1 MPTGGEVLA
10 RMLRAEGV
18 DTVFGIIDGTYYGF
32 YGALHA
38 LGIRLVTPRHEAS
51 AAHAAAAYARLT
63 GRLGVCMA
71 SNGPGVANIL
81 PALVVEQ
88 AEGNRVLC
96 ITSARRTGAMY
107 PLRTGTYQGFDQ
119 AAVVGAFAKH
129 SRAVPGFERI
139 PELMRGALRAC
150 WDGRPGVVHLDV
162 PENLMNGEMPG
173 DVTYLAP
180 SQYRRVAPAAPDAGE
195 VERAAALLTQC
206 ELPVIHVG
214 SGVIH
219 AGAFS
224 QVQRVAELL
233 QAPVTTSWA
242 ARGAVDE
249 SSPLAIP
256 MPHVKLNTLVRN
268 DADAALI
275 LGSRVGETDW
285 WGKAPYWRRA
295 SEQRTVQVDIDDAT
309 IGANKPVEI
318 GACADV
324 GAFLEALHDRLS
336 ARRNEPALAR
346 RRARLQGY
354 GRHVRR
360 FNARLDAALADTGAP
375 LHPAHVPAA
384 VRELFPAGSPLVADG
399 GNTAV
404 WTMFYS
410 RAVPPARILSTMK
423 MGMLGAGMGQALGA
437 AVAVPDHPVACITG
451 DGAMGMH
458 PQEIEAAVRH
468 RLHIVWLVL
477 CDRQWGMVKMTQSM
491 AMRPVK
497 MLLRK
502 RLDPGENIWSD
513 FGEIDFAA
521 VARAMGAAG
530 ERVADPRALRQAIAR
545 ALGHQG
551 PTVIHVDVNPT
562 THMWAPGLLHFKA
575 MHQEPKGK

>member
-10 RMLRAEGV
+10 RMLHAEGV

-38 LGIRLVTPRHEAS
+38 LAIRLITPRHESS

-81 PALVVEQ
+81 PGLVVEQ

-119 AAVVGAFAKH
+119 EAVVGAFAKW
-129 SRAVPGFERI
+129 SRAVPSFDRI

-173 DVTYLAP
+173 AVAHLAP
-180 SQYRRVAPAAPDAGE
+180 SQYRRTTPIAPDAHD
-195 VERAAALLTQC
+195 VERAAELLATS

-219 AGAFS
+219 ARAFE
-224 QVQRVAELL
+224 QVHAVADLL

-249 SSPLAIP
+249 ASPLAIP

-285 WGKAPYWRRA
+285 WGKAPYWRPPA
-295 SEQRTVQVDIDDAT
+295 EQRTVQVDIDDAV
-309 IGANKPVEI
+309 IGANKPVDVA
-318 GACADV
+318 ACADV
-324 GAFLEALHDRLS
+324 GAFLTALRERLAARSNEATRT
-336 ARRNEPALAR
+336 R
-346 RRARLQGY
+346 RRARIASY
-354 GRHVRR
+354 GKHIRR
-360 FNARLDAALADTGAP
+360 YAAKLDAALTDTGAP
-375 LHPAHVPAA
+375 MHSAHVPAA

-399 GNTAV
+399 GNSAV

-410 RAVPPARILSTMK
+410 KAAPPARLLSTMK

-437 AVAVPDHPVACITG
+437 AVAVPDRPVACLTG

-468 RLHIVWLVL
+468 QLHIVWFVL
-477 CDRQWGMVKMTQSM
+477 CDKQWGMVKMTQSM

-497 MLLRK
+497 MLLKK
-502 RLDPGENIWSD
+502 RLDPDENIWSD

-521 VARAMGAAG
+521 VARAMGAQG
-530 ERVADPRALRQAIAR
+530 ERVNAPVALREAIGRALAHA
-545 ALGHQG
+545 G

-562 THMWAPGLLHFKA
+562 THMWAPGLIHFKA